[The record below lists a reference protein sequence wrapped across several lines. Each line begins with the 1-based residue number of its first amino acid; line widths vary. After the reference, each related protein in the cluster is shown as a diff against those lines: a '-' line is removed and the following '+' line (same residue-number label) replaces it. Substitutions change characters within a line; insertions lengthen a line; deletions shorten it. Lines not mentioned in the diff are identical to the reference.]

1 MGVLGAGHPF
11 YRSFW
16 SWHRHRDGGGRL
28 VKGAKKLRP
37 SPLSKL
43 RNLSQPISAQAGL
56 PVIVGSSIDV
66 ARGKKSVAWQD
77 SILARTSSGICK
89 VKR

>member
-1 MGVLGAGHPF
+1 
-11 YRSFW
+11 
-16 SWHRHRDGGGRL
+16 
-28 VKGAKKLRP
+28 
-37 SPLSKL
+37 L